1 MLDVGGYPGLIKDF
15 LNEDET
21 VVVDILPS
29 EEPNYIQ
36 TDGTSLPFKANSF
49 DLVCSLD
56 TLEHV
61 PPGNRESFLEEMLRV
76 SKDYIV
82 LICPFFDENIKLA
95 EQITYEFYRKTF
107 SADLEVLGEHLEYG
121 LPDLEEVEQFVNKK
135 GLSFIT
141 IPSGYLFNWLPMQ
154 VAKIYIQ
161 SLPRSEKLN
170 SMIDRFYNENYY
182 EGDHRL
188 PSYRTV
194 LVASKESKEPLAKIA
209 KRFKVETDSQNG
221 ELKSFDTFS
230 MLMSLL
236 DLQHK
241 NQMQN
246 LVKEVEATHK
256 MLKEKDVHIYNLER
270 IIAERDNHIQN
281 LERWADRVQRT
292 FSYRAYALVKKVKK
306 NNKTT

>member
-15 LNEDET
+15 LNKDET

-29 EEPNYIQ
+29 DELNYIQ
-36 TDGTSLPFKANSF
+36 TDGSSLPFKANSF

-61 PPGNRESFLEEMLRV
+61 PPGNREKFLKEMLRV
-76 SKDYIV
+76 SKDCVV
-82 LICPFFDENIKLA
+82 LVCPFYDEKIKLA
-95 EQITYEFYRKTF
+95 EQITYEFYHKTF
-107 SADLEVLGEHLEYG
+107 NTTLEVLGEHLQHG
-121 LPDLEEVEQFVNKK
+121 LPELDEVKQFFNENK
-135 GLSFIT
+135 LNFIT

-170 SMIDRFYNENYY
+170 SMVDHFYNENYY
-182 EGDHRL
+182 EVDHKL

-194 LVASKESKEPLAKIA
+194 LVASKTSKEALSKIA
-209 KRFKVETDSQNG
+209 KRFKLDQDSKNG

-246 LVKEVEATHK
+246 LVKEVEKIHK
-256 MLKEKDVHIYNLER
+256 MLKEKDVHINNLER
-270 IIAERDNHIQN
+270 IMAERDTHIQN
-281 LERWADRVQRT
+281 LERWVDRVQRT
-292 FSYRAYALVKKVKK
+292 FPYRAYTMVKKIKK
-306 NNKTT
+306 NNKPT